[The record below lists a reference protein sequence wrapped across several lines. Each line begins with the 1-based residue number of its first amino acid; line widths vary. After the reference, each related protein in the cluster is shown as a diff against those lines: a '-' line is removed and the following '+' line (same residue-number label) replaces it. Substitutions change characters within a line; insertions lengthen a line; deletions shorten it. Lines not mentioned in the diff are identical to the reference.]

1 MAYVSVHWNIR
12 NVIIVFCS
20 FLLTCLLVQM
30 IQTLPVALVELP
42 LCLLNRLLVSDPQH
56 TAPCLITAAQASAFL
71 PYSTEES
78 DNGAD
83 HTQNQF
89 NHFGNVVE
97 RIKSNGIAKK
107 TKIDHIKGDIKSKK
121 LERLKGNIDASKGK
135 NDSIKTQYQPS
146 RNKTEKIREVQ
157 TKDKIY
163 PQNTMEQLKDKI
175 DQQSG
180 CIEEL
185 MDSLEIHG
193 SSAGCLQDLSLQPGC
208 SISRLIDSLEELRS
222 CDHPKTSTA
231 KIRSSPVEVRTAGSL
246 LAVLLQSELLSGCAV
261 ELLILLSQLTRHLT
275 QRSSSFLLV
284 ETTQLRF
291 ALCHRDDG
299 IRAACCGLL
308 GSGVRQVIGE
318 SKFDLFQD
326 LLGCLCDPAPS
337 VRRTACKAVGN
348 WLSVIV
354 KTDLTL
360 SNNGFKNTT
369 EDNAL
374 SVQDKLRRTPAMEG
388 VRHSERDVWIE
399 LAIGAARPLVSL
411 LSDADNV
418 IRQHCCGALANL
430 AAFGGGDGALLNADA
445 PGMILQTACNDSHHA
460 VRRVAVAT
468 LRVFSQQNTLL
479 QVRAVWISLDVLGI

>member
-12 NVIIVFCS
+12 NVIIVFCT

-42 LCLLNRLLVSDPQH
+42 LCLLNRLLVSDLQH

-71 PYSTEES
+71 PYSTEGS

-83 HTQNQF
+83 HTQNQL
-89 NHFGNVVE
+89 NHFGNGVVQ
-97 RIKSNGIAKK
+97 IKCNGIAKK

-121 LERLKGNIDASKGK
+121 LERLKGNIEASKGK
-135 NDSIKTQYQPS
+135 NYSIKTQYQPP

-157 TKDKIY
+157 TKTKIY

-193 SSAGCLQDLSLQPGC
+193 SSAGRLQDLSSQPGC
-208 SISRLIDSLEELRS
+208 SISWLIDSLEELRS
-222 CDHPKTSTA
+222 CNHPKTSTA
-231 KIRSSPVEVRTAGSL
+231 KIRSSPEEVRTAGSL
-246 LAVLLQSELLSGCAV
+246 LAVLLQSELLIGCAV
-261 ELLILLSQLTRHLT
+261 ELLILFSQLTCHLT
-275 QRSSSFLLV
+275 QQSSFFLPF

-299 IRAACCGLL
+299 IRVACCDLL
-308 GSGVRQVIGE
+308 GQMGSGVRQVIGE

-369 EDNAL
+369 EDNAF
-374 SVQDKLRRTPAMEG
+374 SVQNKLRRTPAMEC
-388 VRHSERDVWIE
+388 VRRSERDVWIE

-430 AAFGGGDGALLNADA
+430 AAFGGGDGALVNADA

-479 QVRAVWISLDVLGI
+479 QVRAV

>member
-1 MAYVSVHWNIR
+1 MAV
-12 NVIIVFCS
+12 
-20 FLLTCLLVQM
+20 
-30 IQTLPVALVELP
+30 
-42 LCLLNRLLVSDPQH
+42 
-56 TAPCLITAAQASAFL
+56 
-71 PYSTEES
+71 
-78 DNGAD
+78 
-83 HTQNQF
+83 
-89 NHFGNVVE
+89 
-97 RIKSNGIAKK
+97 
-107 TKIDHIKGDIKSKK
+107 
-121 LERLKGNIDASKGK
+121 
-135 NDSIKTQYQPS
+135 
-146 RNKTEKIREVQ
+146 
-157 TKDKIY
+157 
-163 PQNTMEQLKDKI
+163 
-175 DQQSG
+175 
-180 CIEEL
+180 
-185 MDSLEIHG
+185 
-193 SSAGCLQDLSLQPGC
+193 LQDV
-208 SISRLIDSLEELRS
+208 SRPLTSARVQHQQAYDSLEELRS

-479 QVRAVWISLDVLGI
+479 QVRAV